1 MGNPRKLKAIF
12 FDIDDTLF
20 STTVFADK
28 ARRAAIEA
36 MIAHGLKT
44 DRDELMR
51 ELAEVIAEF
60 SSNYEHHF
68 DKLLLRLPPAQLNG
82 RNPAVL
88 VAAGVVAYHE
98 TKSRELRVY
107 DDVYEVMRELGKS
120 GLLLGIISAGLTV
133 KQAEKIVRLKISEFL
148 DPRAIFISD
157 QIGISKPNPKL
168 YRKACEAVGVDPRE
182 AMYVGDNPKSDVEP
196 TKQVGMVSVWM
207 RRSGR
212 HILEGGACKA
222 DYQIRNFHE
231 LRDVLVR
238 DFHISLSSPGL
249 AAAGEAPRGRES
261 KPHSDEPSDGHA
273 AATAI
278 EN

>member
-1 MGNPRKLKAIF
+1 MPPPRKLRAIF

-20 STTVFADK
+20 STTVFAEK
-28 ARRAAIEA
+28 ARRAAIDA
-36 MIAHGLKT
+36 MVAHGLRG

-51 ELAEVIAEF
+51 ELNEVIAEF
-60 SSNYEHHF
+60 TSNYEHHL
-68 DKLLLRLPPAQLNG
+68 DKLLLRLPKEQING
-82 RNPAVL
+82 RNPAIL

-107 DDVYEVMRELGKS
+107 DDVYEVMRELGKT

-133 KQAEKIVRLKISEFL
+133 KQAEKIVRLKITEFL

-168 YRKACEAVGVDPRE
+168 YRKACEAVSIDPKE
-182 AMYVGDNPKSDVEP
+182 AMYVGDNPKADVEP
-196 TKQVGMVSVWM
+196 AKRLGMVSVWM

-212 HILEGGACKA
+212 HTLDPGMPQP

-231 LRDVLVR
+231 LRDLLLK
-238 DFHISLSSPGL
+238 DFHINFHSAGLCSP
-249 AAAGEAPRGRES
+249 GEAPANGSVQKGREAVA
-261 KPHSDEPSDGHA
+261 E
-273 AATAI
+273 
-278 EN
+278 EE